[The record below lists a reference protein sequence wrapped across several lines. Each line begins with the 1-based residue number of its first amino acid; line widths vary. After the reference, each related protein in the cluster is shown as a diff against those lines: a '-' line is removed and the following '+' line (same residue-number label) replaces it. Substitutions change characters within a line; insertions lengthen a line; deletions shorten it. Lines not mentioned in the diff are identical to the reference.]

1 MSQHNKFTVGAPNP
15 FRENDLTG
23 GYNNIRLQAQIVK
36 VKDDKGP
43 DGKSTFRAQV
53 RILGLQDDQGR
64 IQDETLQWMDVQVPP
79 TAMQTT
85 PYLRPGDMVMV
96 ANYGGAPGS
105 MTSAYIEGKTN
116 WYPPSPTLQGESP
129 SKSWLVPDLK
139 DLPEPRKDSEKRAW
153 WPNYDIVND
162 TQTQQSS
169 EHKHSRIKS
178 TQESHEKPRQGKN
191 RFDEKRTRY
200 VAEKTTGAHKYDTGK
215 DAQKFIQQSINNE
228 GAFVPSALQMIQQL
242 KKLGN
247 GQNPN
252 SINAVGAGNFMSGLQ
267 QLKQHYSKQKQQPKE
282 NPCALLATD
291 PESMS
296 PDQVTKCCAPANR
309 KNLTDKEKEY
319 CLYLES
325 LLAQAAEE
333 TEVIPDGTSV

>member
-1 MSQHNKFTVGAPNP
+1 MSQHNKFVVGAPNP
-15 FRENDLTG
+15 FDTNQLSMGHGT
-23 GYNNIRLQAQIVK
+23 ISKQAQIIQVK
-36 VKDDKGP
+36 ADKGP
-43 DGKSTFRAQV
+43 DGKPTFRAQC
-53 RILGLQDDQGR
+53 RILGEQDDQGR
-64 IQDETLQWMDVQVPP
+64 IPDYLCQWFDVKVPP
-79 TAMQTT
+79 TSFQTT
-85 PYLRPGDMVMV
+85 PYLRPGDMVIIDD
-96 ANYGGAPGS
+96 YGGSPGS
-105 MTSAYIEGKTN
+105 MAGAYISDKTN

-129 SKSWLVPDLK
+129 SKSWLVPNLN

-153 WPNYDIVND
+153 WPGYEIVND
-162 TQTQQSS
+162 TKTAQSS

-178 TQESHEKPRQGKN
+178 TQESHEKPRQGLN

-252 SINAVGAGNFMSGLQ
+252 SINAVGAGNFFSGLQ

-282 NPCALLATD
+282 NPCALLETD
-291 PESMS
+291 PESLS
-296 PDQVTKCCAPANR
+296 PEQVKKCCAPENR
-309 KNLTDKEKEY
+309 KNLSDKQKEY

-325 LLAQAAEE
+325 LQALSTEE
-333 TEVIPDGTSV
+333 TEVPTS